1 MERNIKKAILVID
14 MPKDCEEC
22 QFKYQ
27 KGIDENWCSA
37 MPGGFIGFTTN
48 IPEWC
53 PLKPV
58 FEGDD
63 GSLHPAETNI
73 RQGETYYDYFCRIT
87 TPREI
92 ALRGLS
98 LKIMSLRSREMNGWF
113 VDESRK
119 KELLSELHRLSTMT
133 DEEYDLERFK

>member
-1 MERNIKKAILVID
+1 MGKAILVID

-27 KGIDENWCSA
+27 KGIDGNWCSA

-58 FEGDD
+58 PSKYDMEYSTSDFEAGFN
-63 GSLHPAETNI
+63 SCINEIL
-73 RQGETYYDYFCRIT
+73 GE
-87 TPREI
+87 
-92 ALRGLS
+92 
-98 LKIMSLRSREMNGWF
+98 
-113 VDESRK
+113 
-119 KELLSELHRLSTMT
+119 
-133 DEEYDLERFK
+133 